1 MDCDDTYVPVGKRT
15 TFRNL
20 ISLIGRFRWD
30 MDNLDEVTAVLNPEI
45 DDDDIYMC
53 LPQDWPEGLNPPK
66 IIVRLRKA
74 LHGLNKH
81 HGYGTMISMLFY
93 SLLR

>member
-1 MDCDDTYVPVGKRT
+1 MDFDNTYVPVGKRT

-20 ISLIGRFRWD
+20 ISLIGRYRWD
-30 MDNLDEVTAVLNPEI
+30 MDNLDVVTAVLNPEI
-45 DDDDIYMC
+45 DDDDIYMY

-74 LHGLNKH
+74 LYTLKQA
-81 HGYGTMISMLFY
+81 SQL
-93 SLLR
+93 